1 MESEDTELCFLH
13 EHIKDTATYWAILS
27 ENKMETGRKILLQ
40 PSLLRKIYMGLSRKE
55 EVSMLVPMLPGGDT
69 EEEGDIMN
77 SGILLGE
84 GGVQPHNEHPNP
96 GSSAENTSPLNWF
109 EIHGT

>member
-1 MESEDTELCFLH
+1 
-13 EHIKDTATYWAILS
+13 
-27 ENKMETGRKILLQ
+27 
-40 PSLLRKIYMGLSRKE
+40 
-55 EVSMLVPMLPGGDT
+55 MLVPMLPGGDT

-109 EIHGT
+109 ETWWV